1 MLCQGSYTTQ
11 DNSLFSHLITAR
23 TLGSFTRLMEGGVK
37 ELYDLKWSASEYCCR
52 PGFNVLF
59 MERWAWDKLLPI
71 SSSELR
77 YLFYLTINLEMPPPP
92 FS

>member
-37 ELYDLKWSASEYCCR
+37 ELYDLK
-52 PGFNVLF
+52 
-59 MERWAWDKLLPI
+59 
-71 SSSELR
+71 
-77 YLFYLTINLEMPPPP
+77 
-92 FS
+92 